1 MRMDVRRK
9 NTCRT
14 ICEKKGEKTKRG
26 KRGKV
31 WAEKKG
37 KRGGGGGGGY
47 KEGRTEVTIGVLG
60 GGQLGQML
68 TAAAARMGVKVTCLD
83 ASAPKGSAPAS
94 RAGAEHIVG
103 APLGVKARADVLALA
118 ARGIDALTV
127 EVEHVDAEALREAG
141 ERYAPL
147 RVFPSGAAL
156 ALVQDKYAQKVH
168 MQSVAR
174 VPVMPFMR
182 LSGGKK
188 NGETVDD
195 AVKKFGTPLLIK
207 RRRLAYDGRGNVTLR
222 DRGCG
227 AGQRKES
234 KDAVERL
241 GGYGDDGAALYAEKF
256 VDFDKELAVMVVR
269 GDDGSMRVYPVAETV
284 HKDHMCDTVVAPAHV
299 DDAVAR
305 EAQRIAMRAVE
316 SLEGGVGVFG
326 VEMFLLRTPDTQAAD
341 AANNNS
347 SSSSGSSSG
356 GATAEWSGRVVL
368 NEIAPRPHN
377 SGHYTIEACECSQFE
392 NHLRAVLGWPLG
404 DASMI
409 GGCHAQMVNVVGRDS
424 GTRGEEMAEA
434 EASTVVRSGKARLHM
449 YGKAA
454 RAKRKLGHWTVMGAS
469 REEVDAI
476 VRTLRAEIDDAVR
489 AAAEKVDRGQE
500 AARALAGGKGG
511 GQSRAAVV
519 GIIMGSDSDMPT
531 MQPAADLLQDE
542 FGITV
547 EMTIVSAH
555 RTPERLFEYARAAA
569 GRGLRVIIAGAGGA
583 AHLPG
588 MVASLTTLPVV
599 GVPVVPTA
607 STLGGMDALL
617 SIVQMPRG
625 VPVATVAI
633 GNAANGA
640 LLAARIIGAGEGDAA
655 ESVRLK
661 LEEYQTNMRETV
673 MDKIRRLESSPSL
686 MDS

>member
-1 MRMDVRRK
+1 MTV
-9 NTCRT
+9 
-14 ICEKKGEKTKRG
+14 
-26 KRGKV
+26 
-31 WAEKKG
+31 
-37 KRGGGGGGGY
+37 
-47 KEGRTEVTIGVLG
+47 GVLG

-68 TAAAARMGVKVTCLD
+68 AAAAARMGVKVTCLD

-94 RAGAEHIVG
+94 RAGAEHVVG

-127 EVEHVDAEALREAG
+127 EVEHVDADALREAA

-182 LSGGKK
+182 LSGVKK
-188 NGETVDD
+188 DGETVDD
-195 AVKKFGTPLLIK
+195 AVKKFGTPLLLK

-256 VDFDKELAVMVVR
+256 VDFEKELAVMVVR
-269 GDDGSMRVYPVAETV
+269 GEDGSVHVYPVTETV
-284 HKDHMCDTVVAPAHV
+284 HTDHMCDTVVAPAHV
-299 DDAVAR
+299 DDAIAHEAR
-305 EAQRIAMRAVE
+305 RIAMRAVE
-316 SLEGGVGVFG
+316 SLDGGVGVFG
-326 VEMFLLRTPDTQAAD
+326 VEMFLLSTPDAEAAAG
-341 AANNNS
+341 AAAK
-347 SSSSGSSSG
+347 SSSGE
-356 GATAEWSGRVVL
+356 TTEWSGRVVL

-409 GGCHAQMVNVVGRDS
+409 GGCHAQMVNVIGRDS
-424 GTRGEEMAEA
+424 GTRGEKMAEA
-434 EASTVVRSGKARLHM
+434 EASTIVRSGKARLHM

-454 RAKRKLGHWTVMGAS
+454 RAKRKLGHWTVIGTS
-469 REEVDAI
+469 GDEVDEVVRA
-476 VRTLRAEIDDAVR
+476 VRTQIDDAVR
-489 AAAEKVDRGQE
+489 AAAEKVDRERE
-500 AARALAGGKGG
+500 AVSALAGGRGV
-511 GQSRAAVV
+511 QSASHEAAV

-531 MQPAADLLQDE
+531 MQPAADLLQDQ

-599 GVPVVPTA
+599 GVPVVPTG
-607 STLGGMDALL
+607 STLSGMDALL

-633 GNAANGA
+633 GNASNGA
-640 LLAARIIGAGEGDAA
+640 LLAARIIGAGDGDAA
-655 ESVRLK
+655 EAVRFK

-673 MDKIRRLESSPSL
+673 MDKIRRLELSSST
-686 MDS
+686 DS